1 MSTTIQMRKRGSIT
15 IPSKLREKYKLDE
28 NDPVTLIDLGEGLF
42 LTPKQSLLPKLVQE
56 IEQIRE
62 KNNISLEDLI
72 QGIKR
77 ERNE

>member
-1 MSTTIQMRKRGSIT
+1 
-15 IPSKLREKYKLDE
+15 
-28 NDPVTLIDLGEGLF
+28 